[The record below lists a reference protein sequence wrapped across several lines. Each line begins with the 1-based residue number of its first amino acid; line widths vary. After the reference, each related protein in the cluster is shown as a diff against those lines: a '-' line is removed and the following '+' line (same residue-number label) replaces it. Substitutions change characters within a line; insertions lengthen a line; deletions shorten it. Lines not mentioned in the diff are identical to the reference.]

1 MEHGWVK
8 LLGWGE
14 LLLAIAFEIAG
25 TTTMKLANG
34 LTRPLPSIAIFGCYA
49 VSLALATLSVKTIP
63 IGTAYAVWSGL
74 GTAAIVTIGVLW
86 FQEPLGALKLISLA
100 LVILGV
106 IGLNLTALRG

>member
-1 MEHGWVK
+1 MR

-25 TTTMKLANG
+25 TTAMKLSNG
-34 LTRPLPSIAIFGCYA
+34 LTRPLPSMAILGCYT
-49 VSLALATLSVKTIP
+49 VSLALATLSVRTIP
-63 IGTAYAVWSGL
+63 VGTAYAVWSGL

-86 FQEPLGALKLISLA
+86 FQEPLGALKLASLA

-106 IGLNLTALRG
+106 IGLNLTVLRGQ